1 MVKMKCGQPRWHAQ
15 IHFAVQRMRFE
26 LVTLNGGW
34 IWLDSSRKSES
45 TFYFT
50 LPVFTIET
58 NDSPC
63 PGARPGCC
71 ARALITTESV
81 PVDNEDFL
89 AAVDNALPR
98 CGQALNP
105 NDGFHSVTTI
115 TPLLRE
121 NGYRWRFKALS
132 RRQWGVY
139 EMIRTLVLPQQYQ
152 RFMGLQNQRMY
163 LPGGGFSP

>member
-26 LVTLNGGW
+26 LVTLHGGW

-58 NDSPC
+58 IRRVLVRDRAVVP
-63 PGARPGCC
+63 AL
-71 ARALITTESV
+71 ALIPTEIV

-98 CGQALNP
+98 CA
-105 NDGFHSVTTI
+105 
-115 TPLLRE
+115 
-121 NGYRWRFKALS
+121 
-132 RRQWGVY
+132 
-139 EMIRTLVLPQQYQ
+139 Q
-152 RFMGLQNQRMY
+152 R
-163 LPGGGFSP
+163 